1 MRNIHFKTCTCLL
14 GILLML
20 FSGIQARGASLEVQ
34 QERKI
39 SGTVVDEKGEPVIG
53 ASVVVIETKQ
63 GTITNIDG
71 KFQVNTPQNESNL
84 QSRCFHAVAGK
95 SIQCVCFQYG
105 FGRSEQYGKYPD
117 SWYIFA

>member
-1 MRNIHFKTCTCLL
+1 M
-14 GILLML
+14 
-20 FSGIQARGASLEVQ
+20 Q

-71 KFQVNTPQNESNL
+71 KFQVNTPQNGHLKVSYIGYETQEVDRKSVVVGKECR
-84 QSRCFHAVAGK
+84 SRWSPYH
-95 SIQCVCFQYG
+95 
-105 FGRSEQYGKYPD
+105 
-117 SWYIFA
+117 